1 LEEQVAE
8 PEATTMS
15 WGTAFAAGV
24 VATVTLVVIT
34 ILFELIS
41 GGSLPS

>member
-1 LEEQVAE
+1 LEELVAE
-8 PEATTMS
+8 AETTMT
-15 WGTAFAAGV
+15 WGKAFAAGV
-24 VATVTLVVIT
+24 VATVALVVIT